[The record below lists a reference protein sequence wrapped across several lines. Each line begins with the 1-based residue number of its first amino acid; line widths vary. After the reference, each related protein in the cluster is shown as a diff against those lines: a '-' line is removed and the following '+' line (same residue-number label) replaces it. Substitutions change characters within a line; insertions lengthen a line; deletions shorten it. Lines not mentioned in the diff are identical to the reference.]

1 MSVVQQQEPVS
12 DQQKVV
18 DKQQGLFVYPQMSI
32 REQERAGA
40 DREGGADSQF
50 FFRRTDFLS

>member
-18 DKQQGLFVYPQMSI
+18 DKQQALFVYPQASI
-32 REQERAGA
+32 RKQEGAGA
-40 DREGGADSQF
+40 DREGCAAFQF
-50 FFRRTDFLS
+50 FSGELIF